1 MPTHLNSLVLD
12 GATHVVREIAQQGDC
27 WREIQSLLDA
37 QPQDLYALLRQTLA
51 SPEAQITFCGAG
63 TSSYI
68 GQILAEAMG
77 QNSSSQVRSVPTTD
91 IVSRPDFYFN
101 ANSSGVLFSFA
112 RSGNSPESMDTAE
125 KVAQLAPN
133 VVQIN
138 VTCNPDG
145 AMAHADNSQTRCCLM
160 PERTHD
166 RSFVM
171 TSSFSTMLLFTH
183 QLLMR
188 AAGKAEPDLAAVAR
202 VADELNQ
209 ILWMHPAIEG
219 VCPTDRLVYL
229 GSNTLFGAAREA
241 ALKALEMTA
250 GKVVT
255 LAETA
260 LGFRHGPKSIVNAN
274 TTVCLFFST
283 HPYTQQ
289 FDRDMLIELLDDGTA
304 RHLIAVA
311 PHSMANELHAWPHSE
326 RLHIIALPESI
337 EHYPDAALA
346 PLHVLVSQ
354 VMGLKLALQH
364 GVAPD
369 NPSPSGE
376 VNRVVQGVTRYVFT
390 PEL

>member
-1 MPTHLNSLVLD
+1 MSC
-12 GATHVVREIAQQGDC
+12 AK
-27 WREIQSLLDA
+27 
-37 QPQDLYALLRQTLA
+37 
-51 SPEAQITFCGAG
+51 
-63 TSSYI
+63 
-68 GQILAEAMG
+68 
-77 QNSSSQVRSVPTTD
+77 
-91 IVSRPDFYFN
+91 
-101 ANSSGVLFSFA
+101 SGVLFSFA

-390 PEL
+390 PES

>member
-1 MPTHLNSLVLD
+1 MPTHLNSLFLD

-37 QPQDLYALLRQTLA
+37 QPQDLYVLLRQILA

-77 QNSSSQVRSVPTTD
+77 KNSSAQVRSVPTTD

-101 ANSSGVLFSFA
+101 ENSSGVLFSFA
-112 RSGNSPESMDTAE
+112 RSGNSPESIDTAE

-145 AMAHADNSQTRCCLM
+145 AMAHSDNPHTRCCLM

-183 QLLMR
+183 QLLIR
-188 AAGKAEPDLAAVAR
+188 AAGKMEPDLAVVAQI
-202 VADELNQ
+202 ADELNQ
-209 ILWMHPAIEG
+209 ILWTHPAIDA
-219 VCPTDRLVYL
+219 VCATNRLVYL

-241 ALKALEMTA
+241 ALKTLEMTA

-255 LAETA
+255 LAETS

-289 FDRDMLIELLDDGTA
+289 FDRDMLIELLNDGTA
-304 RHLIAVA
+304 GCLIAIA
-311 PHSMANELHAWPHSE
+311 PHTMAGELRALPHSE
-326 RLHIIALPESI
+326 RLHIIALPESVD
-337 EHYPDAALA
+337 HYPDTMLA

-354 VMGLKLALQH
+354 VIGLKLSVQH

-376 VNRVVQGVTRYVFT
+376 VNRVVQGVTRYTFT
-390 PEL
+390 HES